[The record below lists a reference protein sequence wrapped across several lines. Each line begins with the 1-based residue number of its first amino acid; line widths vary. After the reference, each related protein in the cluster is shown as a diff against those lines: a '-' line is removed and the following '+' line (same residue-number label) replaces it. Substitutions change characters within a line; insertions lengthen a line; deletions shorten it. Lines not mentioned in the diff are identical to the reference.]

1 MIVVRVGPMIV
12 WDHTWI
18 RNAPAV
24 SRQPSAV
31 SRQPERLRFT
41 IDDLRPTLLVVESFD
56 VDPADV
62 QLPLR
67 DRMPDYL
74 ATFGIGLVVTFA
86 IGILIWLISDIGL
99 SSTIG
104 YTTIL
109 YGVVFLLA
117 GGATGGGY
125 VNLGVGA
132 VGSMFGGRR
141 LDGSEPGLESQ
152 GQNRKKMDSSER
164 LAKGLRPEAN
174 ARAYWQ
180 VMGGL
185 LYIAIGLAIV
195 IIWP

>member
-1 MIVVRVGPMIV
+1 MDP
-12 WDHTWI
+12 
-18 RNAPAV
+18 
-24 SRQPSAV
+24 
-31 SRQPERLRFT
+31 
-41 IDDLRPTLLVVESFD
+41 FD
-56 VDPADV
+56 PHADAV
-62 QLPLR
+62 QLSLR

-74 ATFGIGLVVTFA
+74 ATFGIGLSVTFA
-86 IGILIWLISDIGL
+86 IGIVIWLISDIGL

-141 LDGSEPGLESQ
+141 LDDSELGPESSS
-152 GQNRKKMDSSER
+152 GNRKRMDASER
-164 LAKGLRPEAN
+164 LGKGLRPEAN
-174 ARAYWQ
+174 PRAFWQ
-180 VMGGL
+180 VVGGMI
-185 LYIAIGLAIV
+185 YIAIGLAIV

>member
-1 MIVVRVGPMIV
+1 M
-12 WDHTWI
+12 
-18 RNAPAV
+18 
-24 SRQPSAV
+24 
-31 SRQPERLRFT
+31 
-41 IDDLRPTLLVVESFD
+41 ESFD
-56 VDPADV
+56 AERDV
-62 QLPLR
+62 EQLSLR

-74 ATFGIGLVVTFA
+74 ATFGIGLAITFA

-141 LDGSEPGLESQ
+141 LDDSELGLESS
-152 GQNRKKMDSSER
+152 GQNRKNTDSRER
-164 LAKGLRPEAN
+164 LGKGLRPEAN
-174 ARAYWQ
+174 PRAFWQ
-180 VMGGL
+180 VIGGT

>member
-1 MIVVRVGPMIV
+1 MEP
-12 WDHTWI
+12 
-18 RNAPAV
+18 
-24 SRQPSAV
+24 
-31 SRQPERLRFT
+31 
-41 IDDLRPTLLVVESFD
+41 FD
-56 VDPADV
+56 AEAADV
-62 QLPLR
+62 QLSLR

-74 ATFGIGLVVTFA
+74 ATFGIGLAATFA
-86 IGILIWLISDIGL
+86 IGIVIWLISDIGL

-141 LDGSEPGLESQ
+141 LDDSETGVESSS
-152 GQNRKKMDSSER
+152 GNRKRGDSSER
-164 LAKGLRPEAN
+164 LAKGLRPAAN
-174 ARAYWQ
+174 PRAFWQ
-180 VMGGL
+180 VLGGM
-185 LYIAIGLAIV
+185 LYIAIGLAVV

>member
-1 MIVVRVGPMIV
+1 M
-12 WDHTWI
+12 
-18 RNAPAV
+18 
-24 SRQPSAV
+24 
-31 SRQPERLRFT
+31 
-41 IDDLRPTLLVVESFD
+41 ESFD
-56 VDPADV
+56 AEPDV
-62 QLPLR
+62 EQLSLR

-74 ATFGIGLVVTFA
+74 ATFGIGLAITFA

-141 LDGSEPGLESQ
+141 LDDSELGLESS
-152 GQNRKKMDSSER
+152 GQNRKNTDSRER
-164 LAKGLRPEAN
+164 LGKGLRPEAN
-174 ARAYWQ
+174 PRAFWQ
-180 VMGGL
+180 VIGGM

>member
-1 MIVVRVGPMIV
+1 MEP
-12 WDHTWI
+12 
-18 RNAPAV
+18 
-24 SRQPSAV
+24 SQPDA
-31 SRQPERLRFT
+31 T
-41 IDDLRPTLLVVESFD
+41 D
-56 VDPADV
+56 A
-62 QLPLR
+62 QLSLR

-74 ATFGIGLVVTFA
+74 ATFGIGLAVTFA
-86 IGILIWLISDIGL
+86 IGIGIWLISDIRL

-117 GGATGGGY
+117 GGASGGGY

-141 LDGSEPGLESQ
+141 LDDSEPGTESPD
-152 GQNRKKMDSSER
+152 QNRKRMDASER

-174 ARAYWQ
+174 PRAFWQ
-180 VMGGL
+180 VVGGL
-185 LYIAIGLAIV
+185 TYIVIGLAIV

>member
-1 MIVVRVGPMIV
+1 M
-12 WDHTWI
+12 
-18 RNAPAV
+18 
-24 SRQPSAV
+24 
-31 SRQPERLRFT
+31 
-41 IDDLRPTLLVVESFD
+41 ESFD
-56 VDPADV
+56 AEANDL

-74 ATFGIGLVVTFA
+74 ATFGIGLAATFA
-86 IGILIWLISDIGL
+86 VGIVIWLISDIGL

-109 YGVVFLLA
+109 YGFVFLLA

-141 LDGSEPGLESQ
+141 LDDSETGVESSS
-152 GQNRKKMDSSER
+152 GNRERIASSDR
-164 LAKGLRPEAN
+164 LAKGFHPDAN
-174 ARAYWQ
+174 PREFWQ
-180 VMGGL
+180 VLGGM

>member
-1 MIVVRVGPMIV
+1 M
-12 WDHTWI
+12 
-18 RNAPAV
+18 
-24 SRQPSAV
+24 
-31 SRQPERLRFT
+31 
-41 IDDLRPTLLVVESFD
+41 ESFD
-56 VDPADV
+56 PQADET
-62 QLPLR
+62 QLSLR

-74 ATFGIGLVVTFA
+74 ATFGIGLAVTFA
-86 IGILIWLISDIGL
+86 IGIVIWLISDVRL

-141 LDGSEPGLESQ
+141 LDDSESGLDSRD
-152 GQNRKKMDSSER
+152 GNRNRMDSSER
-164 LAKGLRPEAN
+164 LGKGLRPEAN
-174 ARAYWQ
+174 SRAFWQ
-180 VMGGL
+180 VIGGVA
-185 LYIAIGLAIV
+185 YIAIGLAIV

>member
-1 MIVVRVGPMIV
+1 MR
-12 WDHTWI
+12 
-18 RNAPAV
+18 
-24 SRQPSAV
+24 
-31 SRQPERLRFT
+31 
-41 IDDLRPTLLVVESFD
+41 SFD
-56 VDPADV
+56 DDAAEIR
-62 QLPLR
+62 LSLR

-74 ATFGIGLVVTFA
+74 ATFGIGLAVTFA
-86 IGILIWLISDIGL
+86 IGIVIWLISDIGL

-141 LDGSEPGLESQ
+141 LDDSETGLDGQ
-152 GQNRKKMDSSER
+152 GDNHKGADSRGR
-164 LAKGLRPEAN
+164 LKKGLRPEAN
-174 ARAYWQ
+174 SRAFWQ
-180 VMGGL
+180 VIGGA

>member
-1 MIVVRVGPMIV
+1 M
-12 WDHTWI
+12 
-18 RNAPAV
+18 
-24 SRQPSAV
+24 
-31 SRQPERLRFT
+31 
-41 IDDLRPTLLVVESFD
+41 ESFD
-56 VDPADV
+56 AETADV
-62 QLPLR
+62 QLSLR

-74 ATFGIGLVVTFA
+74 ATFGIGLAATFA
-86 IGILIWLISDIGL
+86 VGILIWLISDVGL

-104 YTTIL
+104 YATIL

-141 LDGSEPGLESQ
+141 LDDSETGVESSS
-152 GQNRKKMDSSER
+152 GNRKRMDSSER
-164 LAKGLRPEAN
+164 LAKGLHPAAN
-174 ARAYWQ
+174 PRAFWQ
-180 VMGGL
+180 VVGGM